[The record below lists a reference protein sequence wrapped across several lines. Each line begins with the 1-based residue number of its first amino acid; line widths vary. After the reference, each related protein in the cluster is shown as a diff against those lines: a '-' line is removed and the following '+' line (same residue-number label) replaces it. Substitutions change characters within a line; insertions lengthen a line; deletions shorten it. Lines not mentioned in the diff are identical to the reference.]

1 MSLASSQGS
10 VSRLSAP
17 VQEPSVVHL
26 LQGSYPPFH
35 RVLQVMFMNTSP
47 LCLDHIICQ
56 SETPVLSSHRY
67 ISILTAIRQN
77 KTGLIMYQLPSCSP
91 NNTISIPTELRDSLS
106 CLDIV
111 WCNIFET
118 VDSKI
123 NPDRARQYE
132 VDFLQGAPPT
142 WPNFDKSTNLQL
154 VERDGFNDLIQLI
167 EEKREKSCLITDV
180 SLQYQPGSGGSTLAM
195 QVLWHFR
202 KDLRCAR
209 VIDSMNDDLDTKELS
224 KQVVDLFLLSK
235 EKHAEQDRKTVL
247 LLLDTKEK
255 TDNDLPIKNDLWE
268 NLVKEIHN
276 RDIDTQTPVVIILNC
291 STADFSLNDT
301 MILDSKVSEEEIRQ
315 FKEKLLQQIRLQR
328 KSQWEVKTINLLYHK
343 DSSGSAVVRE
353 VLQDLREEFTCE
365 ILTEPFTT
373 EPFTTE
379 IRENKDEFK
388 REIENMANTLHGK
401 YETHKKPVLLLLD
414 HKDDKPLRYL
424 LKNLQSKLQR
434 SDRPDRPAFIIINAV
449 KKSVVRAP
457 GHVKLKL
464 ELLPDEK
471 EKFAQ
476 KRQEIEKK
484 HKKISKTFHAF
495 NIMQGGFQKEDA
507 EKVITEEMVNHIGKD
522 KQSSSTRL
530 LSFLALTNSYVPGS
544 HLLKPLCKTFIK
556 KKEWPTDEGKP
567 SVEMIMKPFMDLIVI
582 FSDGEQNCIRL
593 KHPMIADTCL
603 KMFTENN
610 LTRSDIALDF
620 LKGMV
625 NGNESNYKQ
634 ICKRMLVT
642 RPEGLIEKEK
652 FSRLI
657 LDIIRESKTNK
668 CKCKCN
674 LLERASNLFPTDPFY
689 PQALARL
696 YYIRVNEKEKYCKA
710 EEWAEEAIKRDPKKS
725 HIRDTLG
732 QVHKNHLRSEVKKP
746 CTNIDNM
753 LLIAQSAIDAFKRE
767 EKAAEDELVDNTRFN
782 NRGHF
787 GFLQVCKEISDLKP
801 LLISP
806 NNHLQHKYHVFR
818 AEVESKYDFF
828 EWYLAFSRPSNK
840 KDDPDYICEDVED
853 CYKRYFTQGEQTEEK
868 TLNQKKM
875 KSFGGLLHFLKS
887 DIDVL
892 EQNLIAIEKPQ
903 SKNETQTILY
913 ILANIILSQSD
924 EPSEKIFDMLQKLW
938 STEAHGRS
946 PEFYLLILLL
956 FWSDESKQEKANPPN
971 LENCVKYMSQSY
983 ERTYQKYL
991 HGRHLVPLFFYGKGA
1006 GLQIL
1011 VHSKLDKTDLDLL
1024 TDGDGSVEV
1033 KCLQRID
1040 GKVEDHKVFA
1050 VRNGQ
1055 QIPVVAH
1062 NRASVCRRGQVS
1074 FYLGFTIRGP
1084 VAYNIRYQN

>member
-1 MSLASSQGS
+1 M
-10 VSRLSAP
+10 
-17 VQEPSVVHL
+17 
-26 LQGSYPPFH
+26 
-35 RVLQVMFMNTSP
+35 
-47 LCLDHIICQ
+47 
-56 SETPVLSSHRY
+56 
-67 ISILTAIRQN
+67 
-77 KTGLIMYQLPSCSP
+77 MYQLPSCNP
-91 NNTISIPTELRDSLS
+91 RKTISIKTELRDSLS
-106 CLDIV
+106 CLNIV
-111 WCNIFET
+111 WSNIFET
-118 VDSKI
+118 VDSEI

-132 VDFLQGAPPT
+132 TDFLKGAPPT
-142 WPNFDKSTNLQL
+142 WPNFDKSANLQL

-167 EEKREKSCLITDV
+167 NNKKRKSCLVTDV

-209 VIDSMNDDLDTKELS
+209 VIDSINDGLDTKELS

-235 EKHAEQDRKTVL
+235 EKHAKQDWKTVL

-255 TDNDLPIKNDLWE
+255 MDNDLPIKNDLWE
-268 NLVKEIHN
+268 NLIEEIHN

-301 MILDSKVSEEEIRQ
+301 MIHDSKLSEEEIRQ

-328 KSQWEVKTINLLYHK
+328 KSQWKVTSINLLYHK
-343 DSSGSAVVRE
+343 DSSGSAVARE

-373 EPFTTE
+373 EIT
-379 IRENKDEFK
+379 ENKERFT
-388 REIENMANTLHGK
+388 RQIEDMANTLLEI
-401 YETHKKPVLLLLD
+401 YETHKKPMLLLLD

-434 SDRPDRPAFIIINAV
+434 SDRPDHPAFIIINAV
-449 KKSVVRAP
+449 RKSVVRAP

-484 HKKISKTFHAF
+484 HRKISKTFHAF

-530 LSFLALTNSYVPGS
+530 LSFLALINSYVPGS
-544 HLLKPLCKTFIK
+544 HLLKPLCKKFI
-556 KKEWPTDEGKP
+556 EQTNERKP

-593 KHPMIADTCL
+593 KHPMIAGACL

-620 LKGMV
+620 LNSMV
-625 NGNESNYKQ
+625 NGNESNYKH

-642 RPEGLIEKEK
+642 RPDGLIEKEK

-657 LDIIRESKTNK
+657 LDIKREGKTNK
-668 CKCKCN
+668 CKCIS
-674 LLERASNLFPTDPFY
+674 LLERASNLFSTDPFY

-696 YYIRVNEKEKYCKA
+696 YYIEVNEEDKYQEAEK
-710 EEWAEEAIKRDPKKS
+710 WAEEAIERDPKKS

-732 QVHKNHLRSEVKKP
+732 QVHKNHLSRIWNKVEKWKNVEKP
-746 CTNIDNM
+746 CTDINTR
-753 LLIAQSAIDAFKRE
+753 LAIAKSAINAFKRE
-767 EKAAEDELVDNTRFN
+767 EKAAEDELDANAIFN

-787 GFLQVCKEISDLKP
+787 GFLQVCKEIYDLRP
-801 LLISP
+801 LSP
-806 NNHLQHKYHVFR
+806 NNPLQQKYHDFINGLR
-818 AEVESKYDFF
+818 GKIESKYDFF
-828 EWYLAFSRPSNK
+828 ECYLTFSSNK
-840 KDDPDYICEDVED
+840 KDDPDYFRRDVED
-853 CYKRYFTQGEQTEEK
+853 CYKRYFTQGDQNEEN
-868 TLNQKKM
+868 TLNEKKM
-875 KSFGGLLHFLKS
+875 KSFAGLLHFLES

-892 EQNLIAIEKPQ
+892 EQNLIATKKPR
-903 SKNETQTILY
+903 SKSETQTILY
-913 ILANIILSQSD
+913 IFANIILNQSD
-924 EPSEKIFDMLQKLW
+924 EPSEKTKNLQDMLQKLW

-956 FWSDESKQEKANPPN
+956 FWPDQAKKAKPKPPN

-983 ERTYQKYL
+983 ERKYQKYL
-991 HGRHLVPLFFYGKGA
+991 HSRHLVPLFFYGKGE
-1006 GLQIL
+1006 GLQRL
-1011 VHSKLDKTDLDLL
+1011 VHALKPHQHGLKRPVHSKLDKTDLDLL
-1024 TDGDGSVEV
+1024 TEGDGSVEV

>member
-1 MSLASSQGS
+1 M
-10 VSRLSAP
+10 
-17 VQEPSVVHL
+17 
-26 LQGSYPPFH
+26 
-35 RVLQVMFMNTSP
+35 
-47 LCLDHIICQ
+47 
-56 SETPVLSSHRY
+56 
-67 ISILTAIRQN
+67 
-77 KTGLIMYQLPSCSP
+77 MYQLPSCNPSK
-91 NNTISIPTELRDSLS
+91 TISIPTELRDSLS

-111 WCNIFET
+111 WSNIFET

-142 WPNFDKSTNLQL
+142 WPNFDKSANLQL

-209 VIDSMNDDLDTKELS
+209 VIDSDLDTKKLS
-224 KQVVDLFLLSK
+224 KQVVDLFLLSN

-255 TDNDLPIKNDLWE
+255 MDNDLPIKNDLWE
-268 NLVKEIHN
+268 NLIEEIHN
-276 RDIDTQTPVVIILNC
+276 RGISTQTPVVIILNC

-301 MILDSKVSEEEIRQ
+301 LILDSKLSEEEIRQ

-328 KSQWEVKTINLLYHK
+328 KSQWEVTTINLLYHK
-343 DSSGSAVVRE
+343 DSSVSAVVRE
-353 VLQDLREEFTCE
+353 VLQDLREEFACE

-373 EPFTTE
+373 EIT
-379 IRENKDEFK
+379 ENKERFT
-388 REIENMANTLHGK
+388 RQIEDMANKLHGK

-414 HKDDKPLRYL
+414 HKDDKSLRYL

-434 SDRPDRPAFIIINAV
+434 SDRPDHPAFIFINAV

-495 NIMQGGFQKEDA
+495 YIMQGGFQKEDA

-530 LSFLALTNSYVPGS
+530 LSFLALINSYVPGS
-544 HLLKPLCKTFIK
+544 HLLKPLCKKFIEQT
-556 KKEWPTDEGKP
+556 EWPTDEGKP

-593 KHPMIADTCL
+593 KHPMIADMCL
-603 KMFTENN
+603 KMFTDNN
-610 LTRSDIALDF
+610 LTRSDITLDF
-620 LKGMV
+620 LDFMV
-625 NGNESNYKQ
+625 NGNVSNYGQ

-657 LDIIRESKTNK
+657 LDIIREGKTNK
-668 CKCKCN
+668 CIS
-674 LLERASNLFPTDPFY
+674 LLERASNLFSTDPFY

-696 YYIRVNEKEKYCKA
+696 YYIGVTEENKYRKA
-710 EEWAEEAIKRDPKKS
+710 EKWANEAIKRDPKKS
-725 HIRDTLG
+725 YIRDTLG

-746 CTNIDNM
+746 CTNIDKM
-753 LLIAQSAIDAFKRE
+753 LLIAQSAIDAFKCE
-767 EKAAEDELVDNTRFN
+767 EKAAEDELDGDTKFN

-787 GFLQVCKEISDLKP
+787 GFLQVCKEMYDLKP
-801 LLISP
+801 LISQ
-806 NNHLQHKYHVFR
+806 NNHLQQKYHDFINGLR

-828 EWYLAFSRPSNK
+828 ECYLTFSRLSNK
-840 KDDPDYICEDVED
+840 KDDPDYICQDVED
-853 CYKRYFTQGEQTEEK
+853 CYKRYFTQGDQNEEN
-868 TLNQKKM
+868 TLNEKKM
-875 KSFGGLLHFLKS
+875 KSFGGLLHFLES
-887 DIDVL
+887 DIHVL
-892 EQNLIAIEKPQ
+892 ELNLIAIEKLQ

-924 EPSEKIFDMLQKLW
+924 KPSEKSQELQDMLQKLW

-946 PEFYLLILLL
+946 PEFYLLMLLL
-956 FWSDESKQEKANPPN
+956 FWSHEAKQEKENPPN
-971 LENCVKYMSQSY
+971 FENYVKYMSQSY

-991 HGRHLVPLFFYGKGA
+991 HGRHLVPLFFYGKGE

-1024 TDGDGSVEV
+1024 AEGDGSVEI

>member
-1 MSLASSQGS
+1 M
-10 VSRLSAP
+10 
-17 VQEPSVVHL
+17 
-26 LQGSYPPFH
+26 
-35 RVLQVMFMNTSP
+35 
-47 LCLDHIICQ
+47 
-56 SETPVLSSHRY
+56 
-67 ISILTAIRQN
+67 
-77 KTGLIMYQLPSCSP
+77 MYQLPSCNPSK
-91 NNTISIPTELRDSLS
+91 TISIKTELRDSLS

-111 WCNIFET
+111 WSNIFET

-123 NPDRARQYE
+123 NPDRARQQE
-132 VDFLQGAPPT
+132 ADFLKGAPPK
-142 WPNFDKSTNLQL
+142 WLNFYTLVNLPL
-154 VERDGFNDLIQLI
+154 VERDGFKDLIQLI
-167 EEKREKSCLITDV
+167 NNKKRKSCLVTDV

-209 VIDSMNDDLDTKELS
+209 VIDSMNDGLDTKELS

-235 EKHAEQDRKTVL
+235 EKHAEQDWKTVL
-247 LLLDTKEK
+247 LLLETKEK

-268 NLVKEIHN
+268 NLIEEIHN
-276 RDIDTQTPVVIILNC
+276 RGISSQTPVVIILNC
-291 STADFSLNDT
+291 ITADFSLNDT
-301 MILDSKVSEEEIRQ
+301 LILDSKVSEEEIRQ

-343 DSSGSAVVRE
+343 DSSGSAVARE

-373 EPFTTE
+373 EIT
-379 IRENKDEFK
+379 ENKEEFRK
-388 REIENMANTLHGK
+388 ETENRANTLLEI
-401 YETHKKPVLLLLD
+401 YETHKKPVLLLSD
-414 HKDDKPLRYL
+414 HEDDKPLRYL
-424 LKNLQSKLQR
+424 LKKLQSKLQR
-434 SDRPDRPAFIIINAV
+434 SDRTDHPAFIIINAV
-449 KKSVVRAP
+449 RKSIVRVP

-522 KQSSSTRL
+522 KKSSSTRL
-530 LSFLALTNSYVPGS
+530 LSFLALMNSYVPSS
-544 HLLKPLCKTFIK
+544 HLLKPLCKKLIEQ
-556 KKEWPTDEGKP
+556 KEWPTDEGKP

-593 KHPMIADTCL
+593 KHPMIADMCL
-603 KMFTENN
+603 KRFTENN
-610 LTRSDIALDF
+610 LTRSDIALNF
-620 LKGMV
+620 LKSMV
-625 NGNESNYKQ
+625 KGNESNYGQ

-657 LDIIRESKTNK
+657 LDIIREGKTNK
-668 CKCKCN
+668 YIS
-674 LLERASNLFPTDPFY
+674 LLKRASNLFSTDPFY

-696 YYIRVNEKEKYCKA
+696 YYIKETDENKYCKA
-710 EEWAEEAIKRDPKKS
+710 KEWAEEAIKRDHKKS

-732 QVHKNHLRSEVKKP
+732 QVHKNHLSRIWKVEKWKNVEKP
-746 CTNIDNM
+746 CTDINTR
-753 LLIAQSAIDAFKRE
+753 LAIAQSANDAFKRE

-787 GFLQVCKEISDLKP
+787 GFLQVCKEISDLRP
-801 LLISP
+801 LISP
-806 NNHLQHKYHVFR
+806 NNPLQQKYHDFINGLR
-818 AEVESKYDFF
+818 GKIESKYDFF
-828 EWYLAFSRPSNK
+828 DFYLGFSSLSYNTGE
-840 KDDPDYICEDVED
+840 PDYFRRDVED
-853 CYKRYFTQGEQTEEK
+853 CYKRYFTQAEQTEK
-868 TLNQKKM
+868 MALNEKKM

-887 DIDVL
+887 DINVL
-892 EQNLIAIEKPQ
+892 EQNLSAIEKLQ

-913 ILANIILSQSD
+913 IFANIILSQSD
-924 EPSEKIFDMLQKLW
+924 KPSEKTKNLQDMLQKLW

-956 FWSDESKQEKANPPN
+956 FWPDQEKKAKPKPPN

-983 ERTYQKYL
+983 ERKYQKYL
-991 HGRHLVPLFFYGKGA
+991 HGRHLVPLFFYGKGE

-1024 TDGDGSVEV
+1024 TEGDGSVEV

-1084 VAYNIRYQN
+1084 VAYNIRYQNFHG

>member
-1 MSLASSQGS
+1 M
-10 VSRLSAP
+10 
-17 VQEPSVVHL
+17 
-26 LQGSYPPFH
+26 
-35 RVLQVMFMNTSP
+35 
-47 LCLDHIICQ
+47 
-56 SETPVLSSHRY
+56 
-67 ISILTAIRQN
+67 
-77 KTGLIMYQLPSCSP
+77 MYQLPS
-91 NNTISIPTELRDSLS
+91 NNPSKTISIPTELRDSLS

-111 WCNIFET
+111 WSNIFET

-142 WPNFDKSTNLQL
+142 WSNFDKSASLQL
-154 VERDGFNDLIQLI
+154 VERDGFKDLIQLI

-209 VIDSMNDDLDTKELS
+209 VIDSDTKKLS
-224 KQVVDLFLLSK
+224 KQVVDLFLLSN
-235 EKHAEQDRKTVL
+235 EEHAEQDRKTVL

-255 TDNDLPIKNDLWE
+255 MDNDLPIKNDLWE
-268 NLVKEIHN
+268 NLIEEIHK
-276 RDIDTQTPVVIILNC
+276 RDINTQTPVVIILNC

-301 MILDSKVSEEEIRQ
+301 MILDSKLSEEEIRQ
-315 FKEKLLQQIRLQR
+315 FKEKLLQQIRVQR
-328 KSQWEVKTINLLYHK
+328 KSQWKVTTINLLYHK

-373 EPFTTE
+373 EIT
-379 IRENKDEFK
+379 ENKEEFK
-388 REIENMANTLHGK
+388 KEIEDKANKLHRK
-401 YETHKKPVLLLLD
+401 YETHKKPVVLLLD
-414 HKDDKPLRYL
+414 HKDDKSLRYL

-434 SDRPDRPAFIIINAV
+434 SDRTDHPAFIIINAV

-495 NIMQGGFQKEDA
+495 NIMQGSFQKEDA
-507 EKVITEEMVNHIGKD
+507 EKVITEEMINHIGND

-530 LSFLALTNSYVPGS
+530 LSFLALMNSYVPGS
-544 HLLKPLCKTFIK
+544 HLLKPLCKTFIEQTK
-556 KKEWPTDEGKP
+556 WPTDEGKP
-567 SVEMIMKPFMDLIVI
+567 SVEMIMQPFMDLIVI
-582 FSDGEQNCIRL
+582 FSDGKQNFMRL
-593 KHPMIADTCL
+593 KHPMIADACL

-620 LKGMV
+620 LNSMV
-625 NGNESNYKQ
+625 KGNESNYGQ

-642 RPEGLIEKEK
+642 RPYGLIKKQK

-657 LDIIRESKTNK
+657 LDIIMEGKTNK
-668 CKCKCN
+668 CIS
-674 LLERASNLFPTDPFY
+674 LLEMALNLFSTDPFY

-696 YYIRVNEKEKYCKA
+696 YYIEVMEEDKYQEAEK
-710 EEWAEEAIKRDPKKS
+710 WAEEAIKRDSKKS

-732 QVHKNHLRSEVKKP
+732 QVYKNHLRSEVKKS
-746 CTNIDNM
+746 CLDINTCLD
-753 LLIAQSAIDAFKRE
+753 IAQSAIDAFKHE
-767 EKAAEDELVDNTRFN
+767 AEAAEHELDDDTRFN

-787 GFLQVCKEISDLKP
+787 GFLQVCKEIKSSEP
-801 LLISP
+801 LEQSEQKL
-806 NNHLQHKYHVFR
+806 LE

-828 EWYLAFSRPSNK
+828 EWYLAFSRLSYNTEE
-840 KDDPDYICEDVED
+840 PDYFHRDVED
-853 CYKRYFTQGEQTEEK
+853 CYKRYFKQAEQTERMA
-868 TLNQKKM
+868 LNEKKM

-892 EQNLIAIEKPQ
+892 KKNLSAIKKLQ

-913 ILANIILSQSD
+913 IFANIILSQSD
-924 EPSEKIFDMLQKLW
+924 EPSEKSQELQDRLQKLW
-938 STEAHGRS
+938 STEVHGRS

-956 FWSDESKQEKANPPN
+956 FWSDQAKKAKPKPPN

-983 ERTYQKYL
+983 KRTYQKYL
-991 HGRHLVPLFFYGKGA
+991 HGRYLEPLFFYGKGE
-1006 GLQIL
+1006 GLQRL
-1011 VHSKLDKTDLDLL
+1011 VHALKPHQHSLQRPVHSKLDKTDLDLL
-1024 TDGDGSVEV
+1024 TEGDGSVEV
-1033 KCLQRID
+1033 KCLQRIN

-1055 QIPVVAH
+1055 QIPVIAH
-1062 NRASVCRRGQVS
+1062 NQASVCRRGQVS

-1084 VAYNIRYQN
+1084 VAYNIRYQNFHG